1 MSEIRFVRWLAA
13 VGVFGGVLIALV
25 LPVVVLMLGE
35 DLSSAAKLTVV
46 ILALIGGVVLAGVSA
61 VVGITIPT
69 AVSGAAFKISE
80 NGGISLGSIAD
91 CCQPKAEVKQ
101 ESASCTP
108 DGGSSDDR

>member
-13 VGVFGGVLIALV
+13 IGVFGGVLIALV

-46 ILALIGGVVLAGVSA
+46 ILALIGGVVLAGLSA

-69 AVSGAAFKISE
+69 TVSGAAFKISDD
-80 NGGISLGSIAD
+80 GGISLSPIAD
-91 CCQPKAEVKQ
+91 CCQPKEGADRGE
-101 ESASCTP
+101 ECCP
-108 DGGSSDDR
+108 PRDDRPDEG